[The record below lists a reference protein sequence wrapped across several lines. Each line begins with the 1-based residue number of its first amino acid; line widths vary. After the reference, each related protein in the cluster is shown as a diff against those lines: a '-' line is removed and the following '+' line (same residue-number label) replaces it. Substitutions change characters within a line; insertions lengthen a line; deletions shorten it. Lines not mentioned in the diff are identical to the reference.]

1 MSFLGLDVFTIA
13 ARIMVILLILPIHEY
28 AHAFVARK
36 CGDYTAENSGRLT
49 FNPLAH
55 VDPVGAI
62 LLLLTGYG
70 WAKPVPI
77 NPNAMRN
84 PRNGIIWTSLAGPF
98 SNLIVA
104 FIGMIVLR
112 VLYCI
117 PIPVENVTLYN
128 TLNSV
133 ALIFHYFVSVNIGL
147 AVFNLIPIPPLDGS
161 KVLIQFLPTRAV
173 IWIQRN
179 QMIISIVFLV
189 MVCSRVL
196 STPISF
202 IASCIYKIFYYP
214 LGFDLTDWV
223 ELIMEAIIG

>member
-1 MSFLGLDVFTIA
+1 MSFLGLDIFTIA
-13 ARIMVILLILPIHEY
+13 ARIMVILLILPLHEY
-28 AHAFVARK
+28 AHAFIARK

-55 VDPVGAI
+55 VDPVGAL

-84 PRNGIIWTSLAGPF
+84 PRNGIIWTSLAGPI
-98 SNLIVA
+98 SNLIAA
-104 FIGMIVLR
+104 FIGMIILR

-117 PIPVENVTLYN
+117 PIPVDNVTLFN
-128 TLNSV
+128 TLDSM
-133 ALIFHYFVSVNIGL
+133 AMIFHYFVYVNIGL

-161 KVLIQFLPTRAV
+161 KVLIQFLPTKAV

-189 MVCSRVL
+189 MVCSRAL
-196 STPISF
+196 STPISYISSF
-202 IASCIYKIFYYP
+202 IYKLFYHP

-223 ELIMEAIIG
+223 ELIMEAIVG